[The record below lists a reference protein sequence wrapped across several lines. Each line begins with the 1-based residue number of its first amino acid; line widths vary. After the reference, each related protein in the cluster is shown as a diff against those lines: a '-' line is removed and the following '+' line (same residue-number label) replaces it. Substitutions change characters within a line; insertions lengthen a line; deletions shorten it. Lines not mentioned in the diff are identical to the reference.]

1 MYKSMCAEKR
11 HLHLRADPSRIY
23 AIQGDTPQVDR
34 LETPRTMFES
44 CITYWSTS
52 ESIGRICT
60 YLGRL
65 GCKCLSSVL
74 PPSLPH
80 SSFANHS
87 GFWDLIELTWQ
98 WCCRL
103 RDLSGIFIFGQ
114 VVSFPFSNMQLQ
126 VLKWVTHCSHTGWST
141 FTYPLSLA
149 HPFELIRHPL
159 SRTTTISATNYKG
172 IHTCPITR
180 FGRREWRILWPG
192 ACCSTLSL

>member
-1 MYKSMCAEKR
+1 VVAADPKFKKYTQAVEKCLATFDNVHEWADFIAFLGKLLKVRVTIRSISCHYYPLFYTCMYKSMCAEKR
-11 HLHLRADPSRIY
+11 PFHLRADPSRIY

-87 GFWDLIELTWQ
+87 GF
-98 WCCRL
+98 
-103 RDLSGIFIFGQ
+103 
-114 VVSFPFSNMQLQ
+114 
-126 VLKWVTHCSHTGWST
+126 
-141 FTYPLSLA
+141 
-149 HPFELIRHPL
+149 
-159 SRTTTISATNYKG
+159 
-172 IHTCPITR
+172 
-180 FGRREWRILWPG
+180 
-192 ACCSTLSL
+192 